1 MTDQDFQPGLT
12 PGHLGAPVLEP
23 EGRPPTTPRP
33 HSDAPDP
40 HRRRNG
46 LACGLTAL
54 ALVAVF
60 GGVGLTGYTWF
71 QAQRRPPAAA
81 DFAGQGTGSV
91 QVSVP
96 EGAGLSQ
103 IASALVRNGVVA
115 SSLAFTRAAKGSAAA
130 AGRIQP
136 GTYTLKQKMS
146 AVAALAILVDPAN
159 ANGLTI
165 PEGWRGYQIFTAID
179 KKLNLP
185 DGTTRRT
192 AQEQAVEMGLPDFA
206 NGSPEGYLFPATYA
220 VTDGTTALD
229 LLKQMVERAGREYT
243 RDDANV
249 VAQNLGQTVYGLV
262 TVASMVQGEADNTE
276 DMGKVARVI
285 YNRLAKGMPLQLD
298 STINYAL
305 GRSTLNTTVTETK
318 LNSPYNTYLHP
329 GLPPTPISNP
339 GRQAIMAALD
349 PTPGDWLYFVTVKPG
364 DTRFTD
370 SFDVQQRNVA
380 EFNAYR
386 AAAKPS
392 APASGSAAASGAP
405 GTASGGASG
414 AATGSASAAPPGPG
428 APAGPGAAT
437 P

>member
-1 MTDQDFQPGLT
+1 MTDQDFHPGLT

-23 EGRPPTTPRP
+23 EGRPPGAPRMR
-33 HSDAPDP
+33 SDAPDP

-46 LACGLTAL
+46 LACALTAL

-60 GGVGLTGYTWF
+60 GGAGLAGYTWF
-71 QAQRRPPAAA
+71 QGQRKPPAAA
-81 DFAGQGTGSV
+81 DYDGQGTGSV

-103 IASALVRNGVVA
+103 IASTLVRNGVVA

-136 GTYTLKQKMS
+136 GTYTLKQRMS
-146 AVAALAILVDPAN
+146 AAAALTVLIDPAN

-165 PEGWRGYQIFTAID
+165 PEGWRGYQIYVAID
-179 KKLNLP
+179 HKLRLP
-185 DGTTRRT
+185 EGTTQRT
-192 AQEQAVEMGLPDFA
+192 AQEQGAELGLPDFA
-206 NGSPEGYLFPATYA
+206 KGSPEGYLFPATYS
-220 VTDGTTALD
+220 VTDGTTAID
-229 LLKQMVERAGREYT
+229 LLKQMVERAGKEFS

-249 VAQNLGQTVYGLV
+249 VAQNLGQSLYGLV
-262 TVASMVQGEADNTE
+262 TVASMVQGEADNNE

-305 GRSTLNTTVTETK
+305 GRSTLNTTVTDTR
-318 LNSPYNTYLHP
+318 LDSPYNTYLHP

-349 PTPGDWLYFVTVKPG
+349 PAQGDWLYFVTVKPG

-380 EFNAYR
+380 EFNANR
-386 AAAKPS
+386 ASAKPGASASSSASAGAS
-392 APASGSAAASGAP
+392 APAFGP
-405 GTASGGASG
+405 
-414 AATGSASAAPPGPG
+414 AAPEPEPS
-428 APAGPGAAT
+428 AGW
-437 P
+437 

>member
-1 MTDQDFQPGLT
+1 MTDQDFHPGLT

-23 EGRPPTTPRP
+23 QGRPPGARRPR
-33 HSDAPDP
+33 SDAPDP

-46 LACGLTAL
+46 LACALTAL

-60 GGVGLTGYTWF
+60 GGAGLAGYSWL
-71 QAQRRPPAAA
+71 QGQRKPPAAA
-81 DFAGQGTGSV
+81 DFAGEGAGSV

-115 SSLAFTRAAKGSAAA
+115 SSTAFTRAAKGSAAA

-146 AVAALAILVDPAN
+146 AAAALAILIDPAN

-165 PEGWRGYQIFTAID
+165 PEGWRGYQIYAAID

-185 DGTTRRT
+185 EGTTQRT
-192 AQEQAVEMGLPDFA
+192 AKDQGAELGLPDFA
-206 NGSPEGYLFPATYA
+206 NGSPEGYLFPATYS
-220 VTDGTTALD
+220 VTDGTTAVD
-229 LLKQMVERAGREYT
+229 LLKQMVERAGKEFS
-243 RDDANV
+243 RDDADV
-249 VAQNLGQTVYGLV
+249 VAQTLGQSLYGLV

-305 GRSTLNTTVTETK
+305 GRSTLNTTVTDTR
-318 LNSPYNTYLHP
+318 LDSPYNTYLHP

-349 PTPGDWLYFVTVKPG
+349 PAQGDWLYFVTVKPG

-386 AAAKPS
+386 ATAKPS
-392 APASGSAAASGAP
+392 ASATSPGGPSGAASGPA
-405 GTASGGASG
+405 
-414 AATGSASAAPPGPG
+414 AATPGS
-428 APAGPGAAT
+428 APAGEVGH
-437 P
+437 

>member
-1 MTDQDFQPGLT
+1 MTDQDFHPGLT

-23 EGRPPTTPRP
+23 EGRPPVAPRP
-33 HSDAPDP
+33 RPDAPDP

-54 ALVAVF
+54 ALIAVF
-60 GGVGLTGYTWF
+60 GGIGLTGYTWF
-71 QAQRRPPAAA
+71 QGQRKPAAA
-81 DFAGQGTGSV
+81 ADYKGQGSGSV

-136 GTYTLKQKMS
+136 GTYTLRLKMS
-146 AVAALAILVDPAN
+146 AAAALAILIDPAN

-165 PEGWRGYQIFTAID
+165 PEGWRGYQIYSAID

-192 AQEQAVEMGLPDFA
+192 AQEQAAELGLPDFA
-206 NGSPEGYLFPATYA
+206 NGSPEGYLFPATYS
-220 VTDGTTALD
+220 VTDATTPLE
-229 LLKQMVERAGREYT
+229 LLKQMVERAGKEYS
-243 RDDANV
+243 RDDATV
-249 VAQNLGQTVYGLV
+249 VAQTLGQSLYGLV

-305 GRSTLNTTVTETK
+305 GRSTLNTTVTDTK

-329 GLPPTPISNP
+329 GLPPSPISNP

-370 SFDVQQRNVA
+370 SYEVHQRNVA
-380 EFNAYR
+380 EFNAAR
-386 AAAKPS
+386 AAKPS
-392 APASGSAAASGAP
+392 TSPSGSAAA
-405 GTASGGASG
+405 T
-414 AATGSASAAPPGPG
+414 PP
-428 APAGPGAAT
+428 AT

>member
-1 MTDQDFQPGLT
+1 MIDQDFHPGLT

-23 EGRPPTTPRP
+23 EGRPPGAPRP
-33 HSDAPDP
+33 RSDAPDP

-46 LACGLTAL
+46 LACALTAL
-54 ALVAVF
+54 ALIAVF
-60 GGVGLTGYTWF
+60 GGIGLTGYTWL
-71 QAQRRPPAAA
+71 QQQRKPSAAA
-81 DFAGQGTGSV
+81 DYTGQGNGSV

-146 AVAALAILVDPAN
+146 AAAALSILIDPAN

-165 PEGWRGYQIFTAID
+165 PEGWRGYQIYAAID

-185 DGTTRRT
+185 EGTTQK
-192 AQEQAVEMGLPDFA
+192 AAKEQSAELGLPDFA

-220 VTDGTTALD
+220 VTDGTTALE
-229 LLKQMVERAGREYT
+229 LLKQMVDRAGKEFS

-249 VAQNLGQTVYGLV
+249 VAQNLGQSLYGLV

-305 GRSTLNTTVTETK
+305 GRSTLNTTVTDTK
-318 LNSPYNTYLHP
+318 LDSPYNTYLHP
-329 GLPPTPISNP
+329 GLPPSPISNP

-349 PTPGDWLYFVTVKPG
+349 PTPGDWVYFVTVKPG

-370 SFDVQQRNVA
+370 SFDVQQKNVA
-380 EFNAYR
+380 EFNAAR
-386 AAAKPS
+386 AAKPS
-392 APASGSAAASGAP
+392 TPASGTATETPPAP
-405 GTASGGASG
+405 GATA
-414 AATGSASAAPPGPG
+414 P
-428 APAGPGAAT
+428 
-437 P
+437 

>member
-1 MTDQDFQPGLT
+1 MTDQDFHPGLT

-23 EGRPPTTPRP
+23 EGRPPSAPRP
-33 HSDAPDP
+33 RPDAPDP

-54 ALVAVF
+54 ALIAVF
-60 GGVGLTGYTWF
+60 GGIGLTGYTWF
-71 QAQRRPPAAA
+71 QAQRKPPAAA

-146 AVAALAILVDPAN
+146 AVAALAILIDPAN

-165 PEGWRGYQIFTAID
+165 PEGWRGYQIYAAID
-179 KKLNLP
+179 KKLGLP
-185 DGTTRRT
+185 DGTTQRT
-192 AQEQAVEMGLPDFA
+192 VQEQGAELGLPDFT
-206 NGSPEGYLFPATYA
+206 NGSPEGYLFPATYS
-220 VTDGTTALD
+220 VTDGTTAID
-229 LLKQMVERAGREYT
+229 LLKQMVERAGKEFT

-249 VAQNLGQTVYGLV
+249 VAQNLGQSVYGLV

-285 YNRLAKGMPLQLD
+285 YNRLAKHMPLQLD

-318 LNSPYNTYLHP
+318 LDSPYNTYLHP

-370 SFDVQQRNVA
+370 NFDVQQRNVA
-380 EFNAYR
+380 EFNANR

-392 APASGSAAASGAP
+392 GSAPASA
-405 GTASGGASG
+405 
-414 AATGSASAAPPGPG
+414 SASASASGPGPAPG
-428 APAGPGAAT
+428 ASSGPGAAT

>member
-1 MTDQDFQPGLT
+1 MTDQDFHPGLT

-23 EGRPPTTPRP
+23 EGRPPSAPRP
-33 HSDAPDP
+33 RFDAPDP

-46 LACGLTAL
+46 LACGLTAF
-54 ALVAVF
+54 ALIAVF
-60 GGVGLTGYTWF
+60 GGIGLTGYTWL
-71 QAQRRPPAAA
+71 QGQRKPLAAA
-81 DFAGQGTGSV
+81 DYAGQGTGSV

-96 EGAGLSQ
+96 DGAGLAQ

-146 AVAALAILVDPAN
+146 AVAALAVLIDPAN

-165 PEGWRGYQIFTAID
+165 PEGWRGDQIFAAID
-179 KKLNLP
+179 KKLKLP
-185 DGTTRRT
+185 EGTSRKT
-192 AQEQAVEMGLPDFA
+192 AQEQAAELGLPDFA
-206 NGSPEGYLFPATYA
+206 KGSPEGYLFPATYS

-229 LLKQMVERAGREYT
+229 LLKQMVGRAGKEFS
-243 RDDANV
+243 RDDVNV
-249 VAQNLGQTVYGLV
+249 VAQTLGQSLYGLV

-305 GRSTLNTTVTETK
+305 GRSTLNTTVTDTK
-318 LNSPYNTYLHP
+318 LDSPYNTYLHP
-329 GLPPTPISNP
+329 GLPPSPISNP

-349 PTPGDWLYFVTVKPG
+349 PTPGDWVYFVTVKPG

-370 SFDVQQRNVA
+370 SFEVQQRNVA
-380 EFNAYR
+380 EFNAAR
-386 AAAKPS
+386 ASAKPS
-392 APASGSAAASGAP
+392 A
-405 GTASGGASG
+405 T
-414 AATGSASAAPPGPG
+414 
-428 APAGPGAAT
+428 PAGPAAATPSGPAAATPSATGAAT

>member
-1 MTDQDFQPGLT
+1 MTDQDFHPGLT

-23 EGRPPTTPRP
+23 EGRPPGAPRP
-33 HSDAPDP
+33 RSDAPDP

-46 LACGLTAL
+46 LACGLTAF

-60 GGVGLTGYTWF
+60 GGIGLTGYTWF
-71 QAQRRPPAAA
+71 QHQRKPAAA
-81 DFAGQGTGSV
+81 ADYAGQGNGSV

-146 AVAALAILVDPAN
+146 AAAALSVLIDPAN

-165 PEGWRGYQIFTAID
+165 PEGWRGYQIFAAID

-185 DGTTRRT
+185 AGTT
-192 AQEQAVEMGLPDFA
+192 QKAVQDQGAELGLPDFA
-206 NGSPEGYLFPATYA
+206 KGSPEGYLFPATYA

-229 LLKQMVERAGREYT
+229 LLKQMVERAGKEFS

-249 VAQNLGQTVYGLV
+249 VAQNLGQSLYGLV

-305 GRSTLNTTVTETK
+305 GRSTLNTTVTDTR
-318 LNSPYNTYLHP
+318 LDSPYNTYLHP
-329 GLPPTPISNP
+329 GLPPSPISNP

-349 PTPGDWLYFVTVKPG
+349 PTPGDWVYFVTVKPG

-370 SFDVQQRNVA
+370 SFEVQQKNVA
-380 EFNAYR
+380 EFNAAR
-386 AAAKPS
+386 AAKPS
-392 APASGSAAASGAP
+392 APDSSAPNAAATPS
-405 GTASGGASG
+405 T
-414 AATGSASAAPPGPG
+414 
-428 APAGPGAAT
+428 PGAAA

>member
-1 MTDQDFQPGLT
+1 MTDQDFHPGLT

-23 EGRPPTTPRP
+23 EGRPPGAPRMRP
-33 HSDAPDP
+33 DAPDP

-46 LACGLTAL
+46 LACALTAL

-60 GGVGLTGYTWF
+60 GGAGLAGYTWF
-71 QAQRRPPAAA
+71 QGQRTPPAAA
-81 DFAGQGTGSV
+81 DYAGQGTGSV

-136 GTYTLKQKMS
+136 GTYTLKQRMS
-146 AVAALAILVDPAN
+146 AAAALTVLIDPAN

-165 PEGWRGYQIFTAID
+165 PEGWRGYQIYVAID
-179 KKLNLP
+179 HKLRLP
-185 DGTTRRT
+185 EGTTQRT
-192 AQEQAVEMGLPDFA
+192 AQEQGAELGLPDFA
-206 NGSPEGYLFPATYA
+206 KGSPEGYLFPATYS
-220 VTDGTTALD
+220 VTDGTTAID
-229 LLKQMVERAGREYT
+229 LLKQMVERAGKEFS

-249 VAQNLGQTVYGLV
+249 VAQNLGQSLYGLV
-262 TVASMVQGEADNTE
+262 TVASMVQGEADNNE

-305 GRSTLNTTVTETK
+305 GRSTLNTTVTDTR
-318 LNSPYNTYLHP
+318 LDSPYNTYLHP

-349 PTPGDWLYFVTVKPG
+349 PAQGDWLYFVTVKPG

-380 EFNAYR
+380 EFNANR
-386 AAAKPS
+386 ASAKPSASALPSASAGAS
-392 APASGSAAASGAP
+392 APASG
-405 GTASGGASG
+405 
-414 AATGSASAAPPGPG
+414 PP
-428 APAGPGAAT
+428 APAPEPSTGG
-437 P
+437 

>member
-1 MTDQDFQPGLT
+1 MTDQDFHPGLT

-23 EGRPPTTPRP
+23 EGRPPAAPRP
-33 HSDAPDP
+33 RPDAPDP

-46 LACGLTAL
+46 LACALTAF
-54 ALVAVF
+54 ALIAVF
-60 GGVGLTGYTWF
+60 GGIGLTGYTWF
-71 QAQRRPPAAA
+71 QRQRRPPAAA
-81 DFAGQGTGSV
+81 DYAGQGDGTV

-136 GTYTLKQKMS
+136 GTYTLKRRMS
-146 AVAALAILVDPAN
+146 AAAALSVLIDPAN

-165 PEGWRGYQIFTAID
+165 PEGWRGNQIYAAID

-185 DGTTRRT
+185 EGTTQK
-192 AQEQAVEMGLPDFA
+192 AAKEQGAELGLPDFT

-220 VTDGTTALD
+220 VTDGTTPLD
-229 LLKQMVERAGREYT
+229 LLKQMVDRAGKEYS

-249 VAQNLGQTVYGLV
+249 VAQNLGQSLYGLV

-305 GRSTLNTTVTETK
+305 GRSTLNTTVTDTK
-318 LNSPYNTYLHP
+318 LDSPYNTYLHP
-329 GLPPTPISNP
+329 GLPPSPISNP

-370 SFDVQQRNVA
+370 SFDVHQRNVA
-380 EFNAYR
+380 EFNAAR
-386 AAAKPS
+386 AAAPS
-392 APASGSAAASGAP
+392 APAPGPAPGPAAATASTP
-405 GTASGGASG
+405 GTA
-414 AATGSASAAPPGPG
+414 
-428 APAGPGAAT
+428 T

>member
-1 MTDQDFQPGLT
+1 MTDQDFHPGLT

-23 EGRPPTTPRP
+23 EGRPPGAPRP
-33 HSDAPDP
+33 RSDAPDP

-60 GGVGLTGYTWF
+60 GGIGLTGYTWF
-71 QAQRRPPAAA
+71 QQQRKPPAAA
-81 DFAGQGTGSV
+81 DYAGQGNGSV

-146 AVAALAILVDPAN
+146 AAAALSVLIDPAN

-165 PEGWRGYQIFTAID
+165 PEGWRGYQIFAAID

-185 DGTTRRT
+185 AGTTQKA
-192 AQEQAVEMGLPDFA
+192 AQDQGAELGLPDFA
-206 NGSPEGYLFPATYA
+206 KGSPEGYLFPATYA

-229 LLKQMVERAGREYT
+229 LLKQMVERAGKEFS

-249 VAQNLGQTVYGLV
+249 VAQNLGQSLYGLV

-305 GRSTLNTTVTETK
+305 GRSTLNTTVTDTR
-318 LNSPYNTYLHP
+318 LDSPYNTYLHP
-329 GLPPTPISNP
+329 GLPPSPISNP

-349 PTPGDWLYFVTVKPG
+349 PTPGDWVYFVTVKPG

-370 SFDVQQRNVA
+370 SFDVQQKNVA
-380 EFNAYR
+380 EFNAVR
-386 AAAKPS
+386 AAKPS
-392 APASGSAAASGAP
+392 APASSDPSAAAPS
-405 GTASGGASG
+405 T
-414 AATGSASAAPPGPG
+414 PG
-428 APAGPGAAT
+428 ATAP
-437 P
+437 

>member
-1 MTDQDFQPGLT
+1 MFDQDFHPGLT
-12 PGHLGAPVLEP
+12 PGHLGAPVVEP
-23 EGRPPTTPRP
+23 EGRPPGAPRP
-33 HSDAPDP
+33 RPDAPDP

-54 ALVAVF
+54 ALIAVF
-60 GGVGLTGYTWF
+60 GGIGLTGYTWF
-71 QAQRRPPAAA
+71 QGQRRPAAAA
-81 DFAGQGTGSV
+81 DFRGPGDGSV

-96 EGAGLSQ
+96 EGAGLAQ

-146 AVAALAILVDPAN
+146 ASAALAILIDPAN

-165 PEGWRGYQIFTAID
+165 PEGWRGYQVYAAID

-185 DGTTRRT
+185 EGT
-192 AQEQAVEMGLPDFA
+192 AQRVAKEQTAELGLPEFA
-206 NGSPEGYLFPATYA
+206 AGAPEGYLFPATYS

-229 LLKQMVERAGREYT
+229 LLKQMVERAGKEFS
-243 RDDANV
+243 RDDAEV
-249 VAQNLGQTVYGLV
+249 VARNLGQNVYGLV

-305 GRSTLNTTVTETK
+305 GRSTLNTSVTETK
-318 LNSPYNTYLHP
+318 LDSPYNTYLHA

-339 GRQAIMAALD
+339 GREAIMAALD
-349 PTPGDWLYFVTVKPG
+349 PPQGDWLYFVTVKPG

-370 SFDVQQRNVA
+370 SFEVQQRNVA
-380 EFNAYR
+380 EFNANR
-386 AAAKPS
+386 AVAKPS
-392 APASGSAAASGAP
+392 ASA
-405 GTASGGASG
+405 TASASASASASVSPSG
-414 AATGSASAAPPGPG
+414 AATP
-428 APAGPGAAT
+428 
-437 P
+437 

>member
-1 MTDQDFQPGLT
+1 MTDQDFHPGLT

-23 EGRPPTTPRP
+23 EGRPPSAPRP
-33 HSDAPDP
+33 RFDAPDP

-54 ALVAVF
+54 ALIAVF
-60 GGVGLTGYTWF
+60 GGIGLTGYTWL
-71 QAQRRPPAAA
+71 QSQRKPPAAA

-146 AVAALAILVDPAN
+146 AVAALAILIDPAN

-165 PEGWRGYQIFTAID
+165 PEGWRGYQIYAAID
-179 KKLNLP
+179 KKLGLP
-185 DGTTRRT
+185 DGTTQRT
-192 AQEQAVEMGLPDFA
+192 AQDQGAELGLPDFT
-206 NGSPEGYLFPATYA
+206 NGSPEGYLFPATYS
-220 VTDGTTALD
+220 VTDGTTAID
-229 LLKQMVERAGREYT
+229 LLKQMVERAGKEFT

-249 VAQNLGQTVYGLV
+249 VAQNLGQSVYGLV

-285 YNRLAKGMPLQLD
+285 YNRLAKHMPLQLD

-318 LNSPYNTYLHP
+318 LDSPYNTYLHP

-370 SFDVQQRNVA
+370 NFDVQQRNVA
-380 EFNAYR
+380 EFNANR
-386 AAAKPS
+386 AAKPS
-392 APASGSAAASGAP
+392 ASASTSPAASGSASGPASAP
-405 GTASGGASG
+405 GSASAPGPAPGAGSGSG
-414 AATGSASAAPPGPG
+414 AATP
-428 APAGPGAAT
+428 
-437 P
+437 

>member
-1 MTDQDFQPGLT
+1 MIDQDFHPGLT

-23 EGRPPTTPRP
+23 EGRPPGAPRP
-33 HSDAPDP
+33 RPDAPDP

-46 LACGLTAL
+46 LACLLTAL

-60 GGVGLTGYTWF
+60 GGIGLTGYTWV
-71 QAQRRPPAAA
+71 QRQRKPLAAA
-81 DFAGQGTGSV
+81 DYAGQGTGSV

-136 GTYTLKQKMS
+136 GTYTLKLKMS
-146 AVAALAILVDPAN
+146 AAAALSILIDPAN

-165 PEGWRGYQIFTAID
+165 PEGWRGDQIYAAID
-179 KKLNLP
+179 RKLNLP
-185 DGTTRRT
+185 GGTTQK
-192 AQEQAVEMGLPDFA
+192 AAKEQGAELGLPDFA

-220 VTDGTTALD
+220 VTDGTTPLD
-229 LLKQMVERAGREYT
+229 LLKQMVDRAGKEFS

-249 VAQNLGQTVYGLV
+249 VAQNLGQSLYGLV

-305 GRSTLNTTVTETK
+305 GRSTLNTTVTDTK
-318 LNSPYNTYLHP
+318 LDSPYNTYLHP
-329 GLPPTPISNP
+329 GLPPSPISNP
-339 GRQAIMAALD
+339 GRQAITAALD

-370 SFDVQQRNVA
+370 SFEVHQRNVA
-380 EFNAYR
+380 EFNAAR
-386 AAAKPS
+386 AAKPS
-392 APASGSAAASGAP
+392 SP
-405 GTASGGASG
+405 GSG
-414 AATGSASAAPPGPG
+414 AA
-428 APAGPGAAT
+428 AAT
-437 P
+437 PSTPGAGTP

>member
-1 MTDQDFQPGLT
+1 MTDQDFHPGLT
-12 PGHLGAPVLEP
+12 PGHLGAPVMEP
-23 EGRPPTTPRP
+23 EGRPPSAPRP
-33 HSDAPDP
+33 RPDAPDP

-54 ALVAVF
+54 ALIAVF
-60 GGVGLTGYTWF
+60 GGGGLTGYTWL
-71 QAQRRPPAAA
+71 QSQRKPPAAA
-81 DFAGQGTGSV
+81 DYAGQGNGSV

-136 GTYTLKQKMS
+136 GTYTLKQRMS
-146 AVAALAILVDPAN
+146 AAAALAILIDPAN

-165 PEGWRGYQIFTAID
+165 PEGWRGYQIYAAID
-179 KKLNLP
+179 KKLGLP
-185 DGTTRRT
+185 EGTTQHT
-192 AQEQAVEMGLPDFA
+192 AQEQGSELGLPDFT
-206 NGSPEGYLFPATYA
+206 NGSPEGYLFPATYS

-229 LLKQMVERAGREYT
+229 LLKQMVERAGKEYT

-249 VAQNLGQTVYGLV
+249 VAQNLGQTAYGLV
-262 TVASMVQGEADNTE
+262 TVASMVQGEADNTA

-318 LNSPYNTYLHP
+318 LDSPYNTYLHP

-370 SFDVQQRNVA
+370 SFEVQQRNVA
-380 EFNAYR
+380 EFNANR
-386 AAAKPS
+386 AAKPS
-392 APASGSAAASGAP
+392 ASASGSTASSGAASGSAP
-405 GTASGGASG
+405 
-414 AATGSASAAPPGPG
+414 
-428 APAGPGAAT
+428 AT

>member
-1 MTDQDFQPGLT
+1 MTDQDFYPGLT

-23 EGRPPTTPRP
+23 EGRPPGAPRP
-33 HSDAPDP
+33 RFDAPDP

-54 ALVAVF
+54 ALVSVF
-60 GGVGLTGYTWF
+60 GGIGLTGYTWYR
-71 QAQRRPPAAA
+71 AQRKPPAAA
-81 DFAGQGTGSV
+81 DFAGQGDGSV

-96 EGAGLSQ
+96 EGAGLTQ

-115 SSLAFTRAAKGSAAA
+115 SSLAFTRAARGSVAA

-146 AVAALAILVDPAN
+146 AAAALAILIDPAN

-165 PEGWRGYQIFTAID
+165 PEGWRGYQIYAAID

-185 DGTTRRT
+185 PGTAQRT
-192 AQEQAVEMGLPDFA
+192 AQEHAAELGLPDFTK
-206 NGSPEGYLFPATYA
+206 GSPEGYLFPAKYS
-220 VTDGTTALD
+220 VTDGTNALD
-229 LLKQMVERAGREYT
+229 LLKQMVDRAGREFT
-243 RDDANV
+243 RDDAVV
-249 VAQNLGQTVYGLV
+249 VAQNLGQSVYALV

-305 GRSTLNTTVTETK
+305 GRSTLDTTVTDTR
-318 LNSPYNTYLHP
+318 LDSPYNTYVHA
-329 GLPPTPISNP
+329 GLPPSPISNP

-370 SFDVQQRNVA
+370 SFDVHQRNVA
-380 EFNAYR
+380 EFNANR
-386 AAAKPS
+386 PTSKPS
-392 APASGSAAASGAP
+392 SSASGSPS
-405 GTASGGASG
+405 
-414 AATGSASAAPPGPG
+414 GSATA
-428 APAGPGAAT
+428 AAT

>member
-1 MTDQDFQPGLT
+1 MTDQDFHPGLT

-23 EGRPPTTPRP
+23 EGRPPGAPRTR
-33 HSDAPDP
+33 SDAPDP

-46 LACGLTAL
+46 LACALTAL

-60 GGVGLTGYTWF
+60 GGAGLAGYAWL
-71 QAQRRPPAAA
+71 QGQRTPPAAA

-103 IASALVRNGVVA
+103 IASTLVRNGVVA

-136 GTYTLKQKMS
+136 GTYTLKQRMS
-146 AVAALAILVDPAN
+146 AAAALTVLIDPAN

-165 PEGWRGYQIFTAID
+165 PEGWRGYQIYVAID
-179 KKLNLP
+179 HKLRLP
-185 DGTTRRT
+185 EGTTQRT
-192 AQEQAVEMGLPDFA
+192 AQEQGAELGLPDFA
-206 NGSPEGYLFPATYA
+206 KGSPEGYLFPATYS
-220 VTDGTTALD
+220 VTDGTTAID
-229 LLKQMVERAGREYT
+229 LLKQMVERAGKEFS

-249 VAQNLGQTVYGLV
+249 VAQNLGQSLYGLV
-262 TVASMVQGEADNTE
+262 TVASMVQGEADNNE

-305 GRSTLNTTVTETK
+305 GRSTLNTTVTDTR
-318 LNSPYNTYLHP
+318 LDSPYNTYLHP

-339 GRQAIMAALD
+339 GRQAITAALD
-349 PTPGDWLYFVTVKPG
+349 PAQGDWLYFVTVKPG

-380 EFNAYR
+380 EFNANR
-386 AAAKPS
+386 ASAKP
-392 APASGSAAASGAP
+392 
-405 GTASGGASG
+405 GAS
-414 AATGSASAAPPGPG
+414 ASSSASAGASAPDSGPAAPEPEPG
-428 APAGPGAAT
+428 AGW
-437 P
+437 

>member
-1 MTDQDFQPGLT
+1 MTDQDFHPGLT

-23 EGRPPTTPRP
+23 EGRPPGAPRP

-46 LACGLTAL
+46 LACALTAL
-54 ALVAVF
+54 SLIAVF
-60 GGVGLTGYTWF
+60 GGIGLTGYTWF
-71 QAQRRPPAAA
+71 QQQRKPPAAA
-81 DFAGQGTGSV
+81 DYNGQGNGSV

-136 GTYTLKQKMS
+136 GTYTLKLKMS
-146 AVAALAILVDPAN
+146 AAAALAVLVDPAN

-185 DGTTRRT
+185 AGTTQKT
-192 AQEQAVEMGLPDFA
+192 AQDQAAELGLPDFA
-206 NGSPEGYLFPATYA
+206 NGSPEGYLFPARYA
-220 VTDGTTALD
+220 ITDGTTALD
-229 LLKQMVERAGREYT
+229 LLKQMVERAGKEFS

-249 VAQNLGQTVYGLV
+249 VAQNLGQSLYGLV
-262 TVASMVQGEADNTE
+262 TVASMVQGEADNNE

-305 GRSTLNTTVTETK
+305 GRSTLNTTVTDTK
-318 LNSPYNTYLHP
+318 LDSPYNTYLHP
-329 GLPPTPISNP
+329 GLPPSPISNP

-349 PTPGDWLYFVTVKPG
+349 PTPGDWVYFVTVKPG

-380 EFNAYR
+380 EFNAVR
-386 AAAKPS
+386 AAKPS
-392 APASGSAAASGAP
+392 DAASGSAPATPSAAAP
-405 GTASGGASG
+405 TAAGTA
-414 AATGSASAAPPGPG
+414 P
-428 APAGPGAAT
+428 
-437 P
+437 